1 MVEEEITENYKDI
14 LTTPELDKRVINIK
28 DGNTLASII
37 NHEGCP
43 LSSLQPKRYSIYGKA
58 TQANQKQ
65 IDALKADINDLVKL
79 I

>member
-1 MVEEEITENYKDI
+1 MLRKSSTDFD
-14 LTTPELDKRVINIK
+14 TRVINIK
-28 DGNTLASII
+28 DGNTLVSII

-43 LSSLQPKRYSIYGKA
+43 LSSLQHKKYSIYGKE

-65 IDALKADINDLVKL
+65 IDALKTDINELVKL